1 MSDEPKPEP
10 ERTDESA
17 PPEAVEQKLRSLLA
31 PEGPPIIVTRLP
43 PLSEKAEVALSK
55 LWEMAAQERPQ
66 RWRMLLDEFPELAG
80 LNLGELLKFG
90 RGRSKGVT
98 ISDED
103 ISALLEEQSRREN
116 EESQQ

>member
-1 MSDEPKPEP
+1 MSDEPKPEAIKQEP
-10 ERTDESA
+10 LSPRVPDE
-17 PPEAVEQKLRSLLA
+17 
-31 PEGPPIIVTRLP
+31 PPIIVTGGP
-43 PLSEKAEVALSK
+43 PLSEKAEAALSK
-55 LWEMAAQERPQ
+55 LWEMAAHERPQ
-66 RWRMLLDEFPELAG
+66 RWRMMLDEFPELAG
-80 LNLGELLKFG
+80 PNLGELLKFG